1 MKKTCKAIDPDS
13 EEVIT
18 EASSKNQS
26 ESVAKN
32 SALMKVANDD
42 RVDDSHH
49 LKCE

>member
-13 EEVIT
+13 EEVIA
-18 EASSKNQS
+18 EANSKNQT

-42 RVDDSHH
+42 RVDDSAQFT
-49 LKCE
+49 CE